1 VLPDNDLRLV
11 QQHKRAETWPV
22 DGGNNCGRETLMVES
37 KVDMETKRIM
47 CLVVL
52 MEHSISFHHMYGVG
66 VAMLFHLSSGH
77 HHCHCQHSAPHQ
89 IILVLNACDCLF
101 YLGIQPLTTSRPLI
115 AF

>member
-1 VLPDNDLRLV
+1 MLPDNDLRLV